1 MRSLVPRKSADLF
14 CFRSVYALKEPHSK
28 VIIQVRQP
36 TVIFLLLLFPRLSII
51 MLMFLVKEHQLNITN
66 SAILFALEI
75 RRRLFKRMSRLTGF
89 NS

>member
-36 TVIFLLLLFPRLSII
+36 KVIFLLLLFPRLSII